1 MKGWKDWMNYIMRG
15 RDPTTAAVLAEDMGA
30 VAGLGI
36 ACESR
41 VQVGWSVRNDGLKGT
56 MPAAMGEHAGA
67 VRGWAFVCERLAGSG
82 DPWEWWCGSMNL
94 GDRGWAEGPRRYLLL
109 GWLVIHRQGPWWC

>member
-36 ACESR
+36 ACE
-41 VQVGWSVRNDGLKGT
+41 
-56 MPAAMGEHAGA
+56 
-67 VRGWAFVCERLAGSG
+67 
-82 DPWEWWCGSMNL
+82 
-94 GDRGWAEGPRRYLLL
+94 
-109 GWLVIHRQGPWWC
+109 